1 MKSRNIFF
9 IFLITGTVLFYSGCR
24 RFPCITGND
33 IVITE
38 TRNIEPFHKIS
49 SEGWFDVYVVQD
61 SINKI
66 IVEAESNLMPFIET
80 IVRGSTLV
88 IREYNNQCINN
99 NYPVRV
105 TVYCNDLSEIT
116 LSGSGDITGNTMF
129 VSNYMGIDLSGS
141 GNIFFDITAPVI
153 ETTLSGSGT
162 IDLEVFTDYLEGNIS
177 GSGDTRLI
185 GEVNRTDL
193 NISGSGNIHAYGL
206 VQNKCFSTISGSGDM
221 YLFVNSLLDVN
232 ISGSGSVFYKGN
244 PDLFINIT
252 GSGSVVHQP

>member
-1 MKSRNIFF
+1 MKTQNIFL
-9 IFLITGTVLFYSGCR
+9 IFLITGTVLIHSGCI

-33 IVITE
+33 IVVTE
-38 TRNIEPFHKIS
+38 TRDVEPFHKIS
-49 SEGWFDVYVVQD
+49 AEGWFDVYVVQD

-66 IVEAESNLMPFIET
+66 IVEAESNLMPIIET

-88 IREYNNQCINN
+88 VRERNNQCINN

-116 LSGSGDITGNTMF
+116 LSGSGSITGNSMF

-141 GNIFFDITAPVI
+141 GNILFDITAPVI

-162 IDLEVFTDYLEGNIS
+162 IDLEVFTDNFEGKIS
-177 GSGDTRLI
+177 GSGDTWLI
-185 GEVNRTDL
+185 GEANRTDL
-193 NISGSGNIHAYGL
+193 KISGSGNIHAYGL

-221 YLFVNSLLDVN
+221 YLFVNNLLDVN